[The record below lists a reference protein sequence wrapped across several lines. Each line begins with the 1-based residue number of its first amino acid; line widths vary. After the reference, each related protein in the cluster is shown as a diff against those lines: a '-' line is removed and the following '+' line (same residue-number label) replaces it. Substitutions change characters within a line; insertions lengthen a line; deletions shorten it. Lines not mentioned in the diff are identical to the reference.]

1 MSAAPSSLREGD
13 DPAGDDVARDAYL
26 LTPGPITTSF
36 ATKAA
41 MLHDWGS
48 RDPAFIDMTRRVR
61 RRLLELVRAERD
73 HVCVPIQGS
82 GTFAIEATIGTLVPP
97 QGKVLILVNGVYGRR
112 MKQICEYYGR
122 SHRVLETAEHVPA
135 DPAALNS
142 VLADDPEV
150 THVAAVHCETTSGI
164 LNPIGEIAKVVAGQ
178 RRSLIIDAMS
188 TFGAIDIDADEVPF
202 DALVASA
209 NKCLEG
215 LPGLGF
221 AIVRREKLER
231 SKGNAPSLSLDLYE
245 QWRGL
250 EDNGQWRF
258 TPPTHVI
265 AALDHA
271 LTELEE
277 EGGVTARG
285 ARYGQNSRIL
295 LDGLQDMGF
304 VSALDEDVQ
313 APIILTWLNPADPRF
328 DFQVFYQSLSRRGFL
343 IYPGKLTLAETFRIG
358 CIGRLGET
366 EMRAT
371 LDAVRSTIEEMGVTD
386 CSPKVR

>member
-1 MSAAPSSLREGD
+1 
-13 DPAGDDVARDAYL
+13 
-26 LTPGPITTSF
+26 
-36 ATKAA
+36 
-41 MLHDWGS
+41 
-48 RDPAFIDMTRRVR
+48 
-61 RRLLELVRAERD
+61 
-73 HVCVPIQGS
+73 
-82 GTFAIEATIGTLVPP
+82 
-97 QGKVLILVNGVYGRR
+97 
-112 MKQICEYYGR
+112 MKQICDYYGR

-142 VLADDPEV
+142 VLSDDPEV

-202 DALVASA
+202 EALVASA

-221 AIVRREKLER
+221 AIVRREKLEK
-231 SKGNAPSLSLDLYE
+231 SKDNAPSLSLDLYA
-245 QWRGL
+245 QWQGL

-277 EGGVTARG
+277 EGGVAARG
-285 ARYGQNSRIL
+285 ARYGQNCRLL
-295 LDGLQDMGF
+295 LDGLKDMGF

-328 DFQVFYQSLSRRGFL
+328 DFQVFYEGLSRRGFL